1 MTMKLK
7 NGFIL
12 RDVGGECVVVPSGA
26 DIDLNGMITLNAT
39 AKTLWQRLEQEATA
53 EELVATLLA
62 EYEVDEATARGAVER
77 FIATLQENDFLA

>member
-1 MTMKLK
+1 MKLK

-12 RDVGGECVVVPSGA
+12 REVGGECVVVPSGA

-39 AKTLWQRLEQEATA
+39 AKTLWQRLEQEAT
-53 EELVATLLA
+53 EQELVDALLV
-62 EYEVDEATARGAVER
+62 EYEVSEETARGAVAR

>member
-1 MTMKLK
+1 MKLK

-12 RDVGGECVVVPSGA
+12 REVGGECVVVPSGA

-39 AKTLWQRLEQEATA
+39 AKTLWQRLEQEAT
-53 EELVATLLA
+53 EQDLVDALLA
-62 EYEVDEATARGAVER
+62 EYEVSEETARGAVTR

>member
-39 AKTLWQRLEQEATA
+39 AKTLWQQLEQEADTA
-53 EELVATLLA
+53 DLVAALLA
-62 EYEVDEATARGAVER
+62 EYEVDEATARAAVDR
-77 FIATLQENDFLA
+77 FIATLKENDFLA